1 MRLVA
6 TLIAVSAIAA
16 SAATI
21 DDSQP
26 DSRYLDY
33 GATFAGYVVR
43 VVGNNADGVPLA
55 GSGTLISPHWVL
67 TAAHVPHEMTAVT
80 VVLGGERLA
89 CDRVV
94 RHPEW
99 QGVHGWHDIALVRL
113 ERHRHADVYPRLAD
127 GTERLGSVAAAAGYG
142 MTGTLTRGLTG
153 GDQRLRAGT
162 CVLGSIEFG
171 VYVCPI
177 RRTLDAGPLPACIAP
192 GDSGGPLWA
201 TAADGS
207 TRLVGVNSYVARVGG
222 KTRYVLGEESGHT
235 RVALYLDWIRSVT
248 GELDGQCT
256 MPGCQP
262 PR

>member
-1 MRLVA
+1 MRLLA
-6 TLIAVSAIAA
+6 TLIAVSALAA

-21 DDSQP
+21 DESKGDG
-26 DSRYLDY
+26 RYLDY

-43 VVGNNADGVPLA
+43 VVGNNAEGVPLA

-80 VVLGGERLA
+80 VVIGGERLA

-99 QGVHGWHDIALVRL
+99 EGIHGWHDIALVRL

-153 GDQRLRAGT
+153 GDQRLRAS
-162 CVLGSIEFG
+162 VPVI
-171 VYVCPI
+171 P
-177 RRTLDAGPLPACIAP
+177 CIAP

-201 TAADGS
+201 TAIDGS

-222 KTRYVLGEESGHT
+222 KTKYVLGEESGHT
-235 RVALYLDWIRSVT
+235 RVVLYLDWIRSVV
-248 GELDGQCT
+248 GELDEICT
-256 MPGCQP
+256 MPECQP